1 MPNATDTNTARDA
14 LLDVL
19 HKRSQQRCRGRVTG
33 GLAVDYSAV
42 SVGCSA
48 CGARI
53 PLPLQELPPSE
64 DRHADYLLRIRAWV
78 SDFAW
83 KRWQRAYA
91 VPGER
96 LAHLPAAKGAAVDF

>member
-1 MPNATDTNTARDA
+1 MPNANDIDTARDA

-19 HKRSQQRCRGRVTG
+19 RKRSQQRCSGRVTG
-33 GLAVDYSAV
+33 GLAVDNMSV

-48 CGARI
+48 CAARI
-53 PLPLQELPPSE
+53 HLPLQELPPSE
-64 DRHADYLLRIRAWV
+64 DRHENYMLRIRAWV

-96 LAHLPAAKGAAVDF
+96 FAHLPAANGAAVDF